1 MVELSEIGQQFKRGE
16 KAIEVSDVGKSFR
29 IYRDLNQ
36 SLKEKLINFNKRGY
50 EPFWALRGVD
60 VDVYKGETIS
70 LVGANGSGKSTLLRL
85 ITRIMTPNEGK
96 ILTHGKVAA
105 LLELGAGFQPDLT
118 GKENVFLNAS
128 ILGFK
133 RKEIEQIYDKIVDFA
148 ELGPFIDNQ
157 VKNYSSG
164 MYVRLGFSIAINIDP
179 DILLVDEVLA
189 VGDEAFQ
196 AKCLDKINGMQRA
209 GKTIVLVTHNVDLA
223 AQISDR
229 ILWLDHGEVRRLG
242 DPKEICSEYHDMM
255 RTNPLGS
262 EYGTREI
269 VFESIEILDA
279 HGQPRHKFFR
289 GDPMIIRLSYEALEP
304 VDDPCFGFGFYDHM
318 GLMAFG
324 TNTMLKG
331 KKIGRVEGKGVVE
344 YRIKDLPMGS
354 GRYFVSAAAA
364 SEDGLK
370 TYHWVDK
377 AHYFDMETIG
387 SNDAGYL
394 NIDCTVDLDGV

>member
-1 MVELSEIGQQFKRGE
+1 MVELSEIGHQKKKDQ
-16 KAIEVSDVGKSFR
+16 KAVEISGVGKSFR

-36 SLKEKLINFNKRGY
+36 SLKEKLINFSKRGY

-60 VDVYKGETIS
+60 VDIYKGETIS
-70 LVGANGSGKSTLLRL
+70 LIGANGSGKSTLLRL

-96 ILTHGKVAA
+96 IQTYGKVAA

-118 GKENVFLNAS
+118 GKENIWLNAS

-133 RKEIEQIYDKIVDFA
+133 RKEIEGIYDKIVDFA

-196 AKCLDKINGMQRA
+196 AKCLDRINGMQRA

-242 DPKEICSEYHDMM
+242 EPKEICNEYHEMM
-255 RTNPLGS
+255 RQNPLGS
-262 EYGTREI
+262 EYGSREI
-269 VFESIEILDA
+269 FFHSVEILDS
-279 HGQPRHKFFR
+279 HGEHRTRFMR
-289 GDPMIIRLSYEALEP
+289 GDPMTIRLNYEAPEP
-304 VDDPCFGFGFYDHM
+304 VDAPCFGFGFYDHM

-324 TNTMLKG
+324 TNTVLKG
-331 KKIGRVEGKGVVE
+331 KKIPRVEGKGVVE
-344 YRIKDLPMGS
+344 YHVKALPMAS

-364 SEDGLK
+364 TEDGLK

-377 AHYFDMETIG
+377 IHYFDMDDVG
-387 SNDAGYL
+387 SNDAGYM
-394 NIDCTVDLDGV
+394 NIDCTVDLSGT

>member
-1 MVELSEIGQQFKRGE
+1 MELSEIGQRVKREE
-16 KAIEVSDVGKSFR
+16 KAVEIKDVSKSFR
-29 IYRDLNQ
+29 IYHDLNQ
-36 SLKEKLINFNKRGY
+36 SLKEKLINFRKRGY
-50 EPFWALRGVD
+50 EPFWALRD
-60 VDVYKGETIS
+60 VDLDIFKGETIS
-70 LVGANGSGKSTLLRL
+70 LIGANGSGKSTLLRL

-96 ILTHGKVAA
+96 IFTYGKVAA

-118 GKENVFLNAS
+118 GKENIFLNAS
-128 ILGFK
+128 ILGFT
-133 RKEIEQIYDKIVDFA
+133 RKEIDQIYDRIVDFA

-196 AKCLDKINGMQRA
+196 AKCLDKISALQRS

-242 DPKEICSEYHDMM
+242 DPRDIATEYHEMM
-255 RTNPLGS
+255 RTNPLGT
-262 EYGTREI
+262 EYGSREI
-269 VFESIEILDA
+269 YFTNIEILNE
-279 HGQPRHKFFR
+279 QSEPKLRFLR
-289 GDPMIIRLSYEALEP
+289 GEPMRIRLSYEAPQP
-304 VDDPCFGFGFYDHM
+304 VDEPCFGFGFYDHM

-331 KKIGRVEGKGVVE
+331 KKIPRVEGKGVIE
-344 YRIKDLPMGS
+344 YRIKDLPMAS

-364 SEDGLK
+364 TEDGLK

-377 AHYFDMETIG
+377 AHYFDMESVG

-394 NIDCTVDLDGV
+394 NIETTVDLDGV